1 MAKKTNKLED
11 LVREIEDLIAKL
23 APFRAPKIEGLP
35 NRAEQS
41 ISEAKGRIAEH
52 GGPAQAPP

>member
-23 APFRAPKIEGLP
+23 APLRAPKIEGLP